1 MKEFE
6 NKIYRRLLAPV
17 LACLVLALAGC
28 SQDATEAEAPSSPT
42 GGTYLTIVTRGINT
56 TDDTQYE
63 DYVKTLRVIA
73 FKDGTLAL
81 NELLEGDDIPETSG
95 TEDEV
100 KLTGVEKLKV
110 GNGGGAYTFY
120 FIANEEGH
128 TTTTENANLSQVLA
142 EITSEND
149 LNNIEVNFADK
160 DTPMLM
166 STHQT
171 EYIEEGVDKSI
182 TIKLVRTVAKINLNV
197 VNETEQQQTLSNIA
211 FSNMNVQTTSLIE
224 GDNLPT
230 TGTSF
235 TPYTNGITVQ
245 ANGKI
250 EDQIAYIFESSVTG
264 SNNYVMSLNWNNEP
278 YSESLSGVLGTAFKR
293 NTELEINITLLNKT
307 TLSLNYLVDD
317 WGTEEVTIP
326 DYE

>member
-56 TDDTQYE
+56 TTPTEYE

-73 FKDGTLAL
+73 FKGGTLAL
-81 NELLEGDDIPETSG
+81 NELLGVDDIPETSG

-128 TTTTENANLSQVLA
+128 TTTENTNLSQVLGG
-142 EITSEND
+142 ITSETD
-149 LNNIEVNFADK
+149 LNNIKVNFADQN
-160 DTPMLM
+160 TPMLM

-182 TIKLVRTVAKINLNV
+182 TIELVRSVAKINLNV
-197 VNETEQQQTLSNIA
+197 INETAQEQTLSNIA

-224 GDNLPT
+224 GSELPSD
-230 TGTSF
+230 GTF
-235 TPYTNGITVQ
+235 FAPYTTGITV
-245 ANGKI
+245 APNGTT
-250 EDQIAYIFESSVTG
+250 ENHIAYIFESSLTG
-264 SNNYVMSLNWNNEP
+264 DNNYVMSLEWNNKQ
-278 YSESLSGVLGTAFKR
+278 YSESLSGVLGTEFKR
-293 NTELEINITLLNKT
+293 NTELEINITLKQT
-307 TLSLNYLVDD
+307 YTPEFTVLVEAWTPINVDVPAF
-317 WGTEEVTIP
+317 E
-326 DYE
+326 

>member
-28 SQDATEAEAPSSPT
+28 SQDATEPEAPSSPT

-73 FKDGTLAL
+73 FKGGTLAL
-81 NELLEGDDIPETSG
+81 NELLGVDDIPDTSG
-95 TEDEV
+95 TVDEV
-100 KLTGVEKLKV
+100 KLADVEKLKV
-110 GNGGGAYTFY
+110 GNGGGRYTFY

-128 TTTTENANLSQVLA
+128 TTTENTNLSQVLGR
-142 EITSEND
+142 ITSETD
-149 LNNIEVNFADK
+149 LNNIKVNFADQN
-160 DTPMLM
+160 TPMLM

-197 VNETEQQQTLSNIA
+197 INETHKEQTLTGIS
-211 FSNMNVQTTSLIE
+211 FSKMNVQTASLIE
-224 GDNLPT
+224 GSELPSD
-230 TGTSF
+230 GSDF
-235 TPYTNGITVQ
+235 TPYMNDITVSADSQ
-245 ANGKI
+245 I
-250 EDQIAYIFESSVTG
+250 EDQMAYIFESSVTG
-264 SNNYVMSLNWNNEP
+264 NDVYTMSLNWNGKL
-278 YSESLSGVLGTAFKR
+278 YSENLSGVLGTEFKR
-293 NTELEINITLLNKT
+293 NTELEINITLKQT
-307 TLSLNYLVDD
+307 YTPEFTVLVLAWTPIDVD
-317 WGTEEVTIP
+317 VPAFE
-326 DYE
+326 

>member
-56 TDDTQYE
+56 TTPTEYE

-73 FKDGTLAL
+73 FKGGTLAL
-81 NELLEGDDIPETSG
+81 NELLGVDDIPDTSG
-95 TEDEV
+95 TVDEV
-100 KLTGVEKLKV
+100 KLADVEKLKV
-110 GNGGGAYTFY
+110 GNGGGRYTFY

-128 TTTTENANLSQVLA
+128 TTTENTNLSQVLGG
-142 EITSEND
+142 ITSETD
-149 LNNIEVNFADK
+149 LNNIKVNFADQN
-160 DTPMLM
+160 TPMLM

-197 VNETEQQQTLSNIA
+197 INETHKEQTLTGIS
-211 FSNMNVQTTSLIE
+211 FSKMNVQTASLIE
-224 GDNLPT
+224 GSELPSD
-230 TGTSF
+230 GSDF
-235 TPYTNGITVQ
+235 TPYMNDITVSADSQ
-245 ANGKI
+245 I
-250 EDQIAYIFESSVTG
+250 EDQMAYIFESSVTG
-264 SNNYVMSLNWNNEP
+264 NDVYTMSLNWNGKL
-278 YSESLSGVLGTAFKR
+278 YSENLSGVLGTEFKR
-293 NTELEINITLLNKT
+293 NTELEINITLKQT
-307 TLSLNYLVDD
+307 YTPEFTVLVLAWTPIDVD
-317 WGTEEVTIP
+317 VPAFE
-326 DYE
+326 

>member
-56 TDDTQYE
+56 TDVTQYE

-73 FKDGTLAL
+73 FKGSTLAL
-81 NELLEGDDIPETSG
+81 NELLGVDDIPETSG
-95 TEDEV
+95 TEDEIE
-100 KLTGVEKLKV
+100 LTNVEKLKV

-128 TTTTENANLSQVLA
+128 TTTENANLSRVLA
-142 EITSEND
+142 RITSETD
-149 LNNIEVNFADK
+149 LNNIKVNFADQN
-160 DTPMLM
+160 TPMLM

-171 EYIEEGVDKSI
+171 EYIEEGVNKSI

-197 VNETEQQQTLSNIA
+197 INETAQEQTLSNIA
-211 FSNMNVQTTSLIE
+211 FSNMNVRTTSLIE
-224 GDNLPT
+224 GSELPSD
-230 TGTSF
+230 GTSF
-235 TPYTNGITVQ
+235 APYTTDITVES
-245 ANGKI
+245 NGTT
-250 EDQIAYIFESSVTG
+250 ENHIAYIFESSVTG
-264 SNNYVMSLNWNNEP
+264 NDVYTMLLNWNNKQ
-278 YSESLSGVLGTAFKR
+278 YSESLSGVLGTEFKR
-293 NTELEINITLLNKT
+293 NTELEINITLKQT
-307 TLSLNYLVDD
+307 YTPEFTVLVEAWTPINVDVPAF
-317 WGTEEVTIP
+317 E
-326 DYE
+326 

>member
-1 MKEFE
+1 MKK
-6 NKIYRRLLAPV
+6 NKTKYSWLLTPI
-17 LACLVLALAGC
+17 LACLMLTQASC
-28 SQDATEAEAPSSPT
+28 SNDIAENTSDPVP

-56 TDDTQYE
+56 TTPTEYE

-73 FKDGTLAL
+73 FKNGVLAL
-81 NELLEGDDIPETSG
+81 NELLGVDDIPDTSG
-95 TEDEV
+95 TVDEV
-100 KLTGVEKLKV
+100 ELTNVEKLKL
-110 GNGGGAYTFY
+110 GTGGGAYTFY

-128 TTTTENANLSQVLA
+128 TTTENNANLSQTLSG
-142 EITSEND
+142 ITNETD
-149 LNNIEVNFADK
+149 LKNINVNFANQT
-160 DTPMLM
+160 TPMLM

-171 EYIEEGVDKSI
+171 EYIEEGVDK
-182 TIKLVRTVAKINLNV
+182 TIIIELVRSVAKINLNV
-197 VNETEQQQTLSNIA
+197 VNETERQQTLSDIA

-224 GDNLPT
+224 GDNLPI

-264 SNNYVMSLNWNNEP
+264 SNNYVMSLNWNNKP

-293 NTELEINITLLNKT
+293 NTELEINITLKQT
-307 TLSLNYLVDD
+307 YTPEFTILVLAWTPIDI
-317 WGTEEVTIP
+317 EVP
-326 DYE
+326 EFD

>member
-56 TDDTQYE
+56 TMPTEYE

-73 FKDGTLAL
+73 FKGGTLAL
-81 NELLEGDDIPETSG
+81 NELLEGDDIPDTSG

-128 TTTTENANLSQVLA
+128 TTTENANLSQVLA

-197 VNETEQQQTLSNIA
+197 INETAQEQTLSNIA

-224 GDNLPT
+224 GSELPSD
-230 TGTSF
+230 GTSF
-235 TPYTNGITVQ
+235 APYTTGITV
-245 ANGKI
+245 APNGTTKNH
-250 EDQIAYIFESSVTG
+250 IAYIFESSVTG
-264 SNNYVMSLNWNNEP
+264 DNNYVMSLEWNNKQ
-278 YSESLSGVLGTAFKR
+278 YSESLSGVLGVEFKR
-293 NTELEINITLLNKT
+293 NTELEINITLKQT
-307 TLSLNYLVDD
+307 YTPEFTVLVLAWTPIDVD
-317 WGTEEVTIP
+317 VPAFE
-326 DYE
+326 

>member
-56 TDDTQYE
+56 TMPTEYE

-73 FKDGTLAL
+73 FKGGTLAL
-81 NELLEGDDIPETSG
+81 NELLGVDDIPDTSG
-95 TEDEV
+95 TVDEV
-100 KLTGVEKLKV
+100 KLADVEKLKV
-110 GNGGGAYTFY
+110 GNGGGRYTFY

-128 TTTTENANLSQVLA
+128 TTTENTNLSQVLGG
-142 EITSEND
+142 ITSETD
-149 LNNIEVNFADK
+149 LNNIKVNFADQN
-160 DTPMLM
+160 TPMLM

-182 TIKLVRTVAKINLNV
+182 TIELVRSVAKINLNV
-197 VNETEQQQTLSNIA
+197 INETAQEQTLSNIA

-224 GDNLPT
+224 GSELPSD
-230 TGTSF
+230 GTF
-235 TPYTNGITVQ
+235 FAPYTTGITV
-245 ANGKI
+245 APNGTT
-250 EDQIAYIFESSVTG
+250 ENHIAYIFESSVTG
-264 SNNYVMSLNWNNEP
+264 DNNYVMSLEWNNKQ
-278 YSESLSGVLGTAFKR
+278 YSESLSGVLGVEFKR
-293 NTELEINITLLNKT
+293 NTELEINITLKQT
-307 TLSLNYLVDD
+307 YTPEFTVLVLAWTPIDVD
-317 WGTEEVTIP
+317 VPAFE
-326 DYE
+326 

>member
-28 SQDATEAEAPSSPT
+28 SQDATEEEAPSSPT

-73 FKDGTLAL
+73 FKGGTLAL

-100 KLTGVEKLKV
+100 ELIGVEKLKV

-128 TTTTENANLSQVLA
+128 TTTENANLSQVLA

-197 VNETEQQQTLSNIA
+197 INETHKEQTLTGIS
-211 FSNMNVQTTSLIE
+211 FSKMNVQTASLIE
-224 GDNLPT
+224 GSELPSD
-230 TGTSF
+230 GSDF
-235 TPYTNGITVQ
+235 IPYMNDITVSADSQ
-245 ANGKI
+245 I
-250 EDQIAYIFESSVTG
+250 EDQMAYIFESSVTG
-264 SNNYVMSLNWNNEP
+264 NDVYTMSLNWNGKL
-278 YSESLSGVLGTAFKR
+278 YSENLSGVLGTEFKR
-293 NTELEINITLLNKT
+293 NTELEINITLKQT
-307 TLSLNYLVDD
+307 YTLEFTVLVLAWTPIDVD
-317 WGTEEVTIP
+317 VPAFE
-326 DYE
+326 

>member
-73 FKDGTLAL
+73 FKGGTLAL
-81 NELLEGDDIPETSG
+81 NELLGVDDIPDTSG
-95 TEDEV
+95 TVDEV
-100 KLTGVEKLKV
+100 ELADVEKLKV
-110 GNGGGAYTFY
+110 GNGGGRYTFY

-128 TTTTENANLSQVLA
+128 TTTENTNLSQVLGG
-142 EITSEND
+142 ITSETD
-149 LNNIEVNFADK
+149 LNNIKVNFADQN
-160 DTPMLM
+160 TPMLM

-182 TIKLVRTVAKINLNV
+182 TIKLVRSVAKINLNV
-197 VNETEQQQTLSNIA
+197 INETAQEQTLSNIA

-224 GDNLPT
+224 GSELPSD
-230 TGTSF
+230 GSDF
-235 TPYTNGITVQ
+235 IPYMNDITVSADSQ
-245 ANGKI
+245 IK
-250 EDQIAYIFESSVTG
+250 DQIAYIFESSVTG
-264 SNNYVMSLNWNNEP
+264 DNNYVMSLEWNNKQ
-278 YSESLSGVLGTAFKR
+278 YSESLSGVLGVEFKR
-293 NTELEINITLLNKT
+293 NTELEINITLKQT
-307 TLSLNYLVDD
+307 YTPEFTVLVLAWTPIDVD
-317 WGTEEVTIP
+317 VPAFE
-326 DYE
+326 